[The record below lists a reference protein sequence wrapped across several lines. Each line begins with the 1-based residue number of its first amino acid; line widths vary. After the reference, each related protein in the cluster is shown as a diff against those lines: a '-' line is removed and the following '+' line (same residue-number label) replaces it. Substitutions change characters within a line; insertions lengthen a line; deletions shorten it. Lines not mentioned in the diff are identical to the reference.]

1 MSEIR
6 FRLAKP
12 CDAKQIANVH
22 YHVRDKYGEGFF
34 AHVNKAFL
42 RQYYKVILNDPYQ
55 VVVCAEQNG
64 KILGFCSGSLDASK
78 EFQNIRKNKWKF
90 LIPLITT
97 AMSNL
102 SIIKDAYI
110 RFKSTDANSKV
121 KYINTSGPRCE
132 YWAWLP
138 ERDDSYMSL
147 YVQELV
153 LYFMK
158 CFGINEVYGEGD
170 LVNEK
175 VMKLQ
180 LRNGT
185 KILEKFI
192 MPDGRERIKTVIN
205 LNEHKFKLYY

>member
-1 MSEIR
+1 MSEIK

-12 CDAKQIANVH
+12 SDAKQIANVH

-34 AHVNKAFL
+34 AHVNKSFL
-42 RQYYKVILNDPYQ
+42 KQYYKVILNDPYQ
-55 VVVCAEQNG
+55 IVVCAEQDGN
-64 KILGFCSGSLDASK
+64 ILGFCSGSLEASK

-90 LIPLITT
+90 IMPLITT
-97 AMSNL
+97 AIGNP
-102 SIIKDAYI
+102 SIIKDAYM
-110 RFKSTDANSKV
+110 RFKSTDANSKT

-138 ERDDSYMSL
+138 GRDDSYMSL